1 MILFLA
7 AAAAVAASPSPGS
20 ADFDIRC
27 MLVANQ
33 VIEKVDAPTKAKV
46 GPLAMYYFGRVDSRL
61 SGNEL
66 QQRVGTIA
74 RSMLGQQLK
83 PLLTQCG
90 EFMSQRAGA
99 MQRTGQAITSQI
111 RRSVK

>member
-1 MILFLA
+1 
-7 AAAAVAASPSPGS
+7 
-20 ADFDIRC
+20 

-46 GPLAMYYFGRVDSRL
+46 GPLAMYYFGRVNSEDF

-90 EFMSQRAGA
+90 EFMSQRAAA

-111 RRSVK
+111 RRSDK